1 MILIQASNRF
11 SIFKHRKLLATGIE
25 EEEPEAWSLS
35 IDVLLLIIEPAPP
48 PIFHLQSYS
57 CSCGE
62 AHDACVS
69 SQLFIEQYHF
79 IPFEPHTLPLEI
91 RPNMCVGSTVRT
103 IALHFPQLG
112 LQQRIHST
120 SDRLFLPLVT
130 ADRDSLVSALSAV
143 LSFLVHNFK
152 NVFNGSS
159 ALSL

>member
-1 MILIQASNRF
+1 MPKAHRLTI
-11 SIFKHRKLLATGIE
+11 RKLPATGIE
-25 EEEPEAWSLS
+25 AGPEDWSLS
-35 IDVLLLIIEPAPP
+35 MGILLLAIEPPPP

-79 IPFEPHTLPLEI
+79 IPFEPHMLPFERRVSI
-91 RPNMCVGSTVRT
+91 CIGSTVRT

-130 ADRDSLVSALSAV
+130 ADKDILVSALSAV
-143 LSFLVHNFK
+143 RSFFVHSFK
-152 NVFNGSS
+152 KLFSGSS
-159 ALSL
+159 APSL